1 MSLRTG
7 KIKNHQLKYD
17 MPLIVKHELILK
29 MLQWRGGI
37 CASWN
42 QGSVVANQEKKEKP
56 WQKNVIYSPPTGI

>member
-56 WQKNVIYSPPTGI
+56 